1 MAVPLSTSQ
10 HPASFPPGF
19 SLGFNEGRNRAF
31 MSLSETIDH
40 CIGKVVSENEFRDE
54 WQKRLLVDGVII
66 SDGWY
71 CPPPYGMAVLSGT
84 IEYPSRV
91 SFESLRM
98 EKYWSSDRIINWSSD
113 LFFAYCSPVHIP
125 SGFPGDLAVTLYFGD
140 DREVLNHFR
149 NSYKAVRDVLESI
162 ENYKNSK
169 DLFFASQNIFQN
181 YGLKNCVVSYTDQVA
196 LDLGH
201 TFPKISVST
210 ENGKRFLSDNEKD
223 QIRLL
228 RQFINEKDIWSLSEP
243 IQFTIEPQLIS
254 TINKYLPQIT
264 YHYLVQYRDGFH
276 ICNDVDVLL
285 EKFAL
290 K

>member
-1 MAVPLSTSQ
+1 
-10 HPASFPPGF
+10 
-19 SLGFNEGRNRAF
+19 
-31 MSLSETIDH
+31 
-40 CIGKVVSENEFRDE
+40 
-54 WQKRLLVDGVII
+54 
-66 SDGWY
+66 
-71 CPPPYGMAVLSGT
+71 
-84 IEYPSRV
+84 
-91 SFESLRM
+91 
-98 EKYWSSDRIINWSSD
+98 
-113 LFFAYCSPVHIP
+113 
-125 SGFPGDLAVTLYFGD
+125 
-140 DREVLNHFR
+140 
-149 NSYKAVRDVLESI
+149 
-162 ENYKNSK
+162 
-169 DLFFASQNIFQN
+169 
-181 YGLKNCVVSYTDQVA
+181 
-196 LDLGH
+196 LGH